1 MSVSTQT
8 ASDDQV
14 VKFWDELSLV
24 GLPDDID
31 VQALFEPT
39 GKIHF
44 SPCFLSI
51 SVGTVAML
59 TMNEVF
65 QLFSW
70 FFCALAF
77 VRYLILLSWLLPVL
91 RGVSVQFMYQTDS
104 PSNGTW
110 LVRLIVRLD
119 DLEGLFSC
127 SSSNVFSIL
136 IVFWGG
142 KKEVRHSLI

>member
-1 MSVSTQT
+1 M
-8 ASDDQV
+8 
-14 VKFWDELSLV
+14 
-24 GLPDDID
+24 
-31 VQALFEPT
+31 
-39 GKIHF
+39 
-44 SPCFLSI
+44 
-51 SVGTVAML
+51 
-59 TMNEVF
+59 
-65 QLFSW
+65 
-70 FFCALAF
+70 
-77 VRYLILLSWLLPVL
+77 L

-127 SSSNVFSIL
+127 SGSNVFSIL